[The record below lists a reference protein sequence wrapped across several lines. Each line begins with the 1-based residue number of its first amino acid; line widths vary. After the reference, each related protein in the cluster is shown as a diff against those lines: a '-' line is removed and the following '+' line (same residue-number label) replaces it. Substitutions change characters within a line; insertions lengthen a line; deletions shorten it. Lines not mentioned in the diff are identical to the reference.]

1 MKTQAQF
8 AGLPVDPG
16 SGAPNNPGVICLANE
31 TRFIESYFNEP
42 LTTYAVGWRDPNNI
56 EATLNFC
63 CPPVPTSRR
72 FTYREWI
79 NKEEFYSETD
89 DIRAIGSDFKRVEYT
104 GKETEGKTLNKGL
117 TMLVDL
123 DEVADKTN
131 WEQTYVAKLM
141 RRLFRNDL
149 RRAIGLLDDGTN
161 TAKTWDTSAG
171 KDPDQDVLTDLIAA
185 TTASGIRPNRVLYG
199 ETAWDK
205 RGLAHRAQTTA
216 GGFASAAMTQQQVA
230 SILMVDGV
238 MVSKERYQSDA
249 STKTQILNNLVL
261 EFFQTNSADTEDPS
275 NVKRFV
281 TPISGAGG
289 NFRVY
294 TQQISAKLYVITVE
308 HYSNILSTST
318 LGLRKLTIS

>member
-1 MKTQAQF
+1 MA
-8 AGLPVDPG
+8 AIANDLPADPG
-16 SGAPNNPGVICLANE
+16 GGAPNKPGVICLANE

-56 EATLNFC
+56 EQTLDFC
-63 CPPVPTSRR
+63 CPAVPVSRR

-123 DEVADKTN
+123 DEVADKAN

-141 RRLFRNDL
+141 RRLLRNEL

-161 TAKTWDTSAG
+161 TAKTWDTTAG

-185 TTASGIRPNRVLYG
+185 TTASGVRPNRMLYG

-205 RGLAHRAQTTA
+205 RGISHRAQNTA
-216 GGFASAAMTQQQVA
+216 GGFASASLTPQQLA
-230 SILMVDGV
+230 SLLMVDGV
-238 MVSKERYQSDA
+238 AISKERYQSDG
-249 STKTQILNNLVL
+249 STKTQIVNNLVL
-261 EFFQTNSADTEDPS
+261 EFTQTNTADLEDPS
-275 NVKRFV
+275 NIKRFV
-281 TPISGAGG
+281 TPTGAG
-289 NFRVY
+289 NFRVF

-308 HYSNILSTST
+308 HYSNILSTTT

>member
-1 MKTQAQF
+1 MKNSFINA
-8 AGLPVDPG
+8 LPEDPG
-16 SGAPNNPGVICLANE
+16 SGAPNKPGVICLANE
-31 TRFIESYFNEP
+31 TRFIESYFDEP

-63 CPPVPTSRR
+63 CPPVPVPRR
-72 FTYREWI
+72 FTYKEWT
-79 NKEEFYSETD
+79 NKESLLSETD

-117 TMLVDL
+117 TVLVDL
-123 DEVADKTN
+123 DEVADKAN
-131 WEQTYVAKLM
+131 WEQLYVSRLM
-141 RRLFRNDL
+141 TRLLRSEL

-161 TAKTWDTSAG
+161 TAKTWDTTAG

-185 TTASGIRPNRVLYG
+185 TTTSGLRPNRILYG

-205 RGLAHRAQTTA
+205 RGISHRAQNTA
-216 GGFASAAMTQQQVA
+216 GGFASASLSQLQLAA
-230 SILMVDGV
+230 LLMVDGV
-238 MVSKERYQSDA
+238 AVSKERYQSDA
-249 STKTQILNNLVL
+249 STKTQIVNNLVL
-261 EFFQTNSADTEDPS
+261 EFFQTNSPDLADPS

-281 TPISGAGG
+281 TPAEGAGG

-308 HYSNILSTST
+308 HYSNIVSTST